1 MLRCVCW
8 SPIVTLKFYWGKFLL
23 ILILARFLFAPS
35 LRIPVCF
42 TRSIDFQT
50 IPPLLRAAAMS
61 EVVTTALILGHSFV
75 KRLKRDL
82 HQGFDSRASCDF
94 NLLGTASVRL
104 HGVGRRTVQTL
115 QANDLHVVREVL
127 TIFLNFHQRR
137 SALLSK
143 IWCVCFRAI
152 FQFARS
158 ASVMSSHVASSSHMP
173 CRFGVTQ
180 RFWTNML
187 VSFWLIYTM
196 FFVGVILSSIKIS
209 V

>member
-1 MLRCVCW
+1 M
-8 SPIVTLKFYWGKFLL
+8 
-23 ILILARFLFAPS
+23 ILILARSLFAPS

-61 EVVTTALILGHSFV
+61 EVVKTALILGHSFV

-94 NLLGTASVRL
+94 NLLGTASVRV
-104 HGVGRRTVQTL
+104 HGVGGRTVQTL
-115 QANDLHVVREVL
+115 QANDLHVVRKVL
-127 TIFLNFHQRR
+127 TIFRNFHQRR

-143 IWCVCFRAI
+143 IWCVCFSAI

-173 CRFGVTQ
+173 CRFGVMQ
-180 RFWTNML
+180 RF
-187 VSFWLIYTM
+187 
-196 FFVGVILSSIKIS
+196 
-209 V
+209 